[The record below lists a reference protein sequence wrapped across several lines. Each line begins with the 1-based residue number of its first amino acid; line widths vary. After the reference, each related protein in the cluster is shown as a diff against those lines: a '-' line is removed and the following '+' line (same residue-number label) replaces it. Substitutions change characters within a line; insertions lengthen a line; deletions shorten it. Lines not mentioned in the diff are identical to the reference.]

1 MQKIHLVRVLYYS
14 FQQSPS
20 LQNNYEYLLD
30 IVKFKM
36 YGIT

>member
-1 MQKIHLVRVLYYS
+1 MSVLYS

-30 IVKFKM
+30 TVKFKM